1 MAISLLDNI
10 AIKKKSPN
18 VERDLFATIADM
30 AAYNENY
37 LPDVFEC
44 NVIEDGNRYRYN
56 RTNIVDETLGR
67 WRRVESGGGAELI
80 DYYKKTEI
88 DELLGKK
95 VSVEDGKGLST
106 NDYTAV
112 EKEKLAS
119 LENYDDSAIREHITN
134 SEQAIS
140 DIQTSIGA
148 ETLATTAQTVKGAIN
163 EVKTNAEAA
172 STALDARVKV
182 NEDAIAVINGD
193 STVTGSIKKSAATTL
208 RDAKSYTDQK
218 IEEMSSNQAIV
229 CDEKPS
235 YMDGTT
241 TYIKDGMPQTTDEEN
256 IWFYYEADGKLMQ
269 TIWITGIETTIV
281 SAGGVN
287 FEDFVSKT
295 KDIAST
301 YEGNEADTDKIP
313 NLAAMQAL
321 EALLKTDID
330 TRVKIADIYDGLD
343 NTSAAVPLSANQGRV
358 LSEKVDTKLDKTFAG
373 DEVANKH
380 LITDSMGNVTLGKYD
395 DALNETSA
403 NAVQNKVIKAEFEK
417 KFDKIQ
423 DIANAGKV
431 LTVGEDGNM
440 TFSESTALGSTAEK
454 VSYENDVYFTDVTN
468 LKQAVDKIL
477 AKIYYE
483 EPKITSFTMTPSTDV
498 YEIGTV
504 IPANTIEFSW
514 AVNKEIKSQA
524 LTDCTVA
531 ADDRSATY
539 GAELTNT
546 KTFVLTVS
554 DGEKAATV
562 SKKISFLNKG
572 YWGSAAIPDEY
583 NSEFILGLTNNKFI
597 SSNKG
602 DYNFNVGAG
611 EYGYFA
617 VPSTMKF
624 TTIWVNGFQADVEEV
639 ATVSFT
645 NASGH
650 TSTYTILKT
659 SQSALGSFTATVKQ
673 ERRLTDGYKIS

>member
-30 AAYNENY
+30 AAFNENY

-67 WRRVESGGGAELI
+67 WRRVESSGGAELI

-88 DELLGKK
+88 DELLEKK
-95 VSVEDGKGLST
+95 VSVENGKGLST
-106 NDYTAV
+106 NDYTTV

-241 TYIKDGMPQTTDEEN
+241 TYIKNGMPQTTDEEN

-301 YEGNEADTDKIP
+301 YEGDETDTDKIP

-380 LITDSMGNVTLGKYD
+380 LITDSMGNVTLGEYD

-417 KFDKIQ
+417 KFNKVQ

-454 VSYENDVYFTDVTN
+454 VAYVNDEYPDLTN
-468 LKQAVDKIL
+468 VDIAIDKIL

-483 EPKITSFTMTPSTDV
+483 EPKITSFTMTPSTDI

-554 DGEKAATV
+554 DGEKAATA

-583 NSEFILGLTNNKFI
+583 NSEFILGLGSSKFVTGKAGI
-597 SSNKG
+597 YSMT
-602 DYNFNVGAG
+602 VVAG
-611 EYGYFA
+611 EYGFLA
-617 VPSTMKF
+617 LPTSFGTVSSVWIGGFEVTVE
-624 TTIWVNGFQADVEEV
+624 TAATI
-639 ATVSFT
+639 SFT
-645 NASGH
+645 NASG
-650 TSTYTILKT
+650 KT
-659 SQSALGSFTATVKQ
+659 SSYNIYKTGRSGLGSIQMEIK
-673 ERRLTDGYKIS
+673 

>member
-1 MAISLLDNI
+1 MSISLLDNLS
-10 AIKKKSPN
+10 IKKKSPN

-30 AAYNENY
+30 AAYSENY

-44 NVIEDGNRYRYN
+44 NVVEDGNRYRYN
-56 RTNIVDETLGR
+56 RSNIIDPVFGK
-67 WRRVESGGGAELI
+67 WRVVESGAGAELI
-80 DYYKKTEI
+80 DYYKKTET
-88 DELLGKK
+88 DELLEKK

-106 NDYTAV
+106 NDYTTV

-119 LENYDDSAIREHITN
+119 LENYDDSEVREHITN

-172 STALDARVKV
+172 STALDARVKA
-182 NEDAIAVINGD
+182 NEDAIAIINGD
-193 STVTGSIKKSAATTL
+193 STVTGSIKKSASTTL

-218 IEEMSSNQAIV
+218 IAEMASEQAIV

-235 YMDGTT
+235 YMDGIT
-241 TYIKDGMPQTTDEEN
+241 TYIKDGIPETTDEEN
-256 IWFYYEADGKLMQ
+256 IWFYYEAASQLMQ
-269 TIWITGIETTIV
+269 TIWINGEEITIV

-287 FEDFVSKT
+287 FDDFVSKS
-295 KDIAST
+295 KDIAAT
-301 YEGNEADTDKIP
+301 YEGDETDTDKIP

-321 EALLKTDID
+321 EALLKADID
-330 TRVKIADIYDGLD
+330 TRVKTVDIYDGLD
-343 NTSAAVPLSANQGRV
+343 STSTTVPLSANQGRV
-358 LSEKVDTKLDKTFAG
+358 LNEKADSKLDKTFAG

-380 LITDSMGNVTLGKYD
+380 LVTDTMGNVVLADYD
-395 DALNETSA
+395 DTLDETSA

-417 KFDKIQ
+417 KFDKAQ
-423 DIANAGKV
+423 DVANAGKV

-440 TFSESTALGSTAEK
+440 TFSEPTALGSTAEK

-477 AKIYYE
+477 AKVYYE
-483 EPKITSFTMTPSTDV
+483 EPEITSFTMLPSTDV

-504 IPANTIEFSW
+504 IPADTIEFSW

-531 ADDRSATY
+531 VDDRSAVY
-539 GAELTNT
+539 GAELSNT

-554 DGEKAATV
+554 DGSGNSGGIATA
-562 SKKISFLNKG
+562 SKKISFLPKI
-572 YWGSAAIPDEY
+572 YWGCAIAPDEL
-583 NSEFILGLTNNKFI
+583 NSEFVLGLSNSKLT
-597 SSNKG
+597 SSPKG
-602 DYNFNVGAG
+602 DYSFNCGIG
-611 EYGYFA
+611 EYAYIATPVSQGF
-617 VPSTMKF
+617 KGN
-624 TTIWVNGFQADVEEV
+624 IWVNGFQSDMIKEN
-639 ATVSFT
+639 TISLT

-650 TSTYTILKT
+650 T
-659 SQSALGSFTATVKQ
+659 QSYDVWRFTNSGLGTFTATIQ
-673 ERRLTDGYKIS
+673 

>member
-10 AIKKKSPN
+10 SIKKKSPN
-18 VERDLFATIADM
+18 VERDLFATVADM
-30 AAYNENY
+30 VAYNENY

-56 RTNIVDETLGR
+56 RTNIVDETFGK
-67 WRRVESGGGAELI
+67 WRIVESGAGAELI
-80 DYYKKTEI
+80 DYYKKTEV
-88 DELLGKK
+88 DELLDKK
-95 VSVEDGKGLST
+95 VSAEEGKGLSA
-106 NDYTAV
+106 NDYTTL

-119 LENYDDSAIREHITN
+119 LENYDDSEVREHITN
-134 SEQAIS
+134 SEQAIT
-140 DIQTSIGA
+140 DIQTSIGSD
-148 ETLATTAQTVKGAIN
+148 TLTTTATTVKGAIN
-163 EVKTNAEAA
+163 EVKTNAEAT
-172 STALDARVKV
+172 STLLGERVTAA
-182 NEDAIAVINGD
+182 EEAIAIINGD
-193 STVTGSIKKSAATTL
+193 STVTGSIKKSASTTL

-218 IEEMSSNQAIV
+218 IAEMASEQAIV

-235 YMDGTT
+235 YMDGIT
-241 TYIKDGMPQTTDEEN
+241 TYVKDGVPETTDEEN
-256 IWFYYEADGKLMQ
+256 IWFYYEAAGQLMQ
-269 TIWITGIETTIV
+269 TIWINGEEITIV

-287 FEDFVSKT
+287 FDDFVSKT

-301 YEGNEADTDKIP
+301 YEGDETDTDKIP

-330 TRVKIADIYDGLD
+330 TRVKTVDIYDGLD
-343 NTSAAVPLSANQGRV
+343 STSTTVPLSANQGRV
-358 LSEKVDTKLDKTFAG
+358 LSEKADAKLDKTFTG
-373 DEVANKH
+373 DEIANKH
-380 LITDSMGNVTLGKYD
+380 LVTDTMGNVALADYDATLD
-395 DALNETSA
+395 ETSA
-403 NAVQNKVIKAEFEK
+403 NAVQNKVIKAELEK
-417 KFDKIQ
+417 KFDKAQ
-423 DIANAGKV
+423 DVANAGKV
-431 LTVGEDGNM
+431 LTVGEDGAV
-440 TFSESTALGSTAEK
+440 TFSEPTALGSTAEK
-454 VSYENDVYFTDVTN
+454 VAYANDEYPDLINVDI
-468 LKQAVDKIL
+468 AIDKIL

-483 EPKITSFTMTPSTDV
+483 EPNITSFTMTPATDV

-504 IPANTIEFSW
+504 IPADTIEFSW

-524 LTDCTVA
+524 LTDCTIAV
-531 ADDRSATY
+531 DDRSATY
-539 GAELTNT
+539 GAELSNT

-554 DGEKAATV
+554 DGEKAATA

-572 YWGSAAIPDEY
+572 YWGSAVIPDEY

-659 SQSALGSFTATVKQ
+659 SQSSLGTFVATVK
-673 ERRLTDGYKIS
+673 

>member
-67 WRRVESGGGAELI
+67 WRVVESGGGAELI

-88 DELLGKK
+88 DELLDKK

-106 NDYTAV
+106 NDYTTV

-140 DIQTSIGA
+140 NIQTSIGA

-301 YEGNEADTDKIP
+301 YEGDEADTDKIP
-313 NLAAMQAL
+313 NIAAMQAL
-321 EALLKTDID
+321 ETLLKTDID

-343 NTSAAVPLSANQGRV
+343 NSSATVPLSANQGRV
-358 LSEKVDTKLDKTFAG
+358 LSEKIDTKLDKTFAG

-380 LITDSMGNVTLGKYD
+380 LITDSMGNVTLGEYD

-403 NAVQNKVIKAEFEK
+403 NAVQNKAIKAEFEK

-483 EPKITSFTMTPSTDV
+483 EPKITNFTMTPSADV

-546 KTFVLTVS
+546 KTFVLTIS
-554 DGEKAATV
+554 DGEKAQTA

-572 YWGSAAIPDEY
+572 YWGSATIPDEY

-639 ATVSFT
+639 TTVSFT

-659 SQSALGSFTATVKQ
+659 SQSALGSFTATVK
-673 ERRLTDGYKIS
+673 

>member
-1 MAISLLDNI
+1 
-10 AIKKKSPN
+10 
-18 VERDLFATIADM
+18 
-30 AAYNENY
+30 
-37 LPDVFEC
+37 
-44 NVIEDGNRYRYN
+44 
-56 RTNIVDETLGR
+56 
-67 WRRVESGGGAELI
+67 
-80 DYYKKTEI
+80 
-88 DELLGKK
+88 
-95 VSVEDGKGLST
+95 
-106 NDYTAV
+106 
-112 EKEKLAS
+112 
-119 LENYDDSAIREHITN
+119 
-134 SEQAIS
+134 
-140 DIQTSIGA
+140 
-148 ETLATTAQTVKGAIN
+148 
-163 EVKTNAEAA
+163 
-172 STALDARVKV
+172 
-182 NEDAIAVINGD
+182 
-193 STVTGSIKKSAATTL
+193 
-208 RDAKSYTDQK
+208 
-218 IEEMSSNQAIV
+218 
-229 CDEKPS
+229 
-235 YMDGTT
+235 
-241 TYIKDGMPQTTDEEN
+241 
-256 IWFYYEADGKLMQ
+256 MQ

-295 KDIAST
+295 KDIVST
-301 YEGNEADTDKIP
+301 YEGDEAETDKIP

-343 NTSAAVPLSANQGRV
+343 NSSAAVPLSANQGRV
-358 LSEKVDTKLDKTFAG
+358 LSEKVDTKLDKTFTG

-380 LITDSMGNVTLGKYD
+380 LITDSLGNVTLGEYD

-504 IPANTIEFSW
+504 IPANTLEFSW

-539 GAELTNT
+539 GAELKNT

-554 DGEKAATV
+554 DGEKAATA

-583 NSEFILGLTNNKFI
+583 NSEFILGLGSSKFVTG
-597 SSNKG
+597 K
-602 DYNFNVGAG
+602 AG
-611 EYGYFA
+611 
-617 VPSTMKF
+617 
-624 TTIWVNGFQADVEEV
+624 
-639 ATVSFT
+639 
-645 NASGH
+645 
-650 TSTYTILKT
+650 TY
-659 SQSALGSFTATVKQ
+659 
-673 ERRLTDGYKIS
+673 

>member
-67 WRRVESGGGAELI
+67 WRRVEGGGGAELI

-88 DELLGKK
+88 DELLEKK

-106 NDYTAV
+106 NDYTTV

-119 LENYDDSAIREHITN
+119 LENYDDSAIREHMTN

-140 DIQTSIGA
+140 NIQTSIGA

-235 YMDGTT
+235 YMNGTT

-301 YEGNEADTDKIP
+301 YEGDEADIDKIP
-313 NLAAMQAL
+313 NIAAMQAL

-343 NTSAAVPLSANQGRV
+343 NSSAAVPLSANQGRV
-358 LSEKVDTKLDKTFAG
+358 LNEKVDTKLDKTFAG

-380 LITDSMGNVTLGKYD
+380 LITDSMGNVTLGEYD

-417 KFDKIQ
+417 KFDKVQ

-483 EPKITSFTMTPSTDV
+483 EPKITSFTMTPSTDI

-531 ADDRSATY
+531 ADDRSAIY

-546 KTFVLTVS
+546 KTFVLTIS
-554 DGEKAATV
+554 DGEKAQTA
-562 SKKISFLNKG
+562 SKKIIFLNKG

-583 NSEFILGLTNNKFI
+583 NSEFILGLANNKFI

-645 NASGH
+645 NMSGH

-659 SQSALGSFTATVKQ
+659 SQSALGPFVATVK
-673 ERRLTDGYKIS
+673 

>member
-67 WRRVESGGGAELI
+67 WRVVESGGGAELI

-106 NDYTAV
+106 NDYTTV

-119 LENYDDSAIREHITN
+119 LENYDDSAVREHITN

-163 EVKTNAEAA
+163 EVKINAEAA
-172 STALDARVKV
+172 STAFDARVKV

-301 YEGNEADTDKIP
+301 YEGDEADTDKIP
-313 NLAAMQAL
+313 NIAAMQAL
-321 EALLKTDID
+321 EALLKTDIN
-330 TRVKIADIYDGLD
+330 TRVKITDIYDGLD
-343 NTSAAVPLSANQGRV
+343 NASATVPLSANQGKI
-358 LSEKVDTKLDKTFAG
+358 LSEKVDTKLDKTFVG
-373 DEVANKH
+373 DDVANKH
-380 LITDSMGNVTLGKYD
+380 LITDSLGNVTLGEYD
-395 DALNETSA
+395 SALDPTSA
-403 NAVQNKVIKAEFEK
+403 NAVQNKVIKTELDAKLNIAQEV
-417 KFDKIQ
+417 DK
-423 DIANAGKV
+423 AGYV
-431 LTVGEDGNM
+431 AVVGEDGNIA
-440 TFSESTALGSTAEK
+440 FSEPTALGSTAEK
-454 VSYENDVYFTDVTN
+454 VAYVNDAYPDLTN
-468 LKQAVDKIL
+468 VGITLNKIL

-483 EPKITSFTMTPSTDV
+483 EPKITSFTMTPATDV

-539 GAELTNT
+539 GAELINT
-546 KTFVLTVS
+546 KTFVLTIS
-554 DGEKAATV
+554 DGEKAQTA

-572 YWGSAAIPDEY
+572 YWGSAVIPDEY

-659 SQSALGSFTATVKQ
+659 SQSSLGTFVATVK
-673 ERRLTDGYKIS
+673 

>member
-30 AAYNENY
+30 AAFNENY

-67 WRRVESGGGAELI
+67 WRKVEGGGGAELI

-106 NDYTAV
+106 NDYTTV

-119 LENYDDSAIREHITN
+119 LENYDDSAVREHITN

-287 FEDFVSKT
+287 FNDFVSKT

-301 YEGNEADTDKIP
+301 YEGDEADTDKIP

-380 LITDSMGNVTLGKYD
+380 LITDSMGNVTLGEYD

-403 NAVQNKVIKAEFEK
+403 NAIQNKVIKAEFEK

-423 DIANAGKV
+423 DITNAGRV
-431 LTVGEDGNM
+431 LIVGEDGNM

-554 DGEKAATV
+554 DGEKAATA

-572 YWGSAAIPDEY
+572 YWGSSAIPNEY

-659 SQSALGSFTATVKQ
+659 SQSALGSFTATVK
-673 ERRLTDGYKIS
+673 

>member
-67 WRRVESGGGAELI
+67 WRVVESGGGAELI

-106 NDYTAV
+106 NDYTTV

-119 LENYDDSAIREHITN
+119 LENYDDSAVREHITN

-148 ETLATTAQTVKGAIN
+148 ETLATIAQTVKGAIN

-301 YEGNEADTDKIP
+301 YEGDEADTDKIP
-313 NLAAMQAL
+313 NIAAMHAL
-321 EALLKTDID
+321 EALLRTDID

-343 NTSAAVPLSANQGRV
+343 NSSAAVPLSANQGKV

-380 LITDSMGNVTLGKYD
+380 LITDSMGNVTLGEYD

-403 NAVQNKVIKAEFEK
+403 NAVQNKIIKAEFEK
-417 KFDKIQ
+417 KFDKVQ

-440 TFSESTALGSTAEK
+440 TFSESAALGSTAEK

-483 EPKITSFTMTPSTDV
+483 EPKITSFTITPSTDV

-546 KTFVLTVS
+546 KTFVLTIS
-554 DGEKAATV
+554 DGEKAQTA

-624 TTIWVNGFQADVEEV
+624 TTIWVNGFQADIEEV
-639 ATVSFT
+639 TTVSFT

-659 SQSALGSFTATVKQ
+659 SQSALGSFTATVK
-673 ERRLTDGYKIS
+673 

>member
-1 MAISLLDNI
+1 ML
-10 AIKKKSPN
+10 
-18 VERDLFATIADM
+18 E
-30 AAYNENY
+30 
-37 LPDVFEC
+37 
-44 NVIEDGNRYRYN
+44 
-56 RTNIVDETLGR
+56 
-67 WRRVESGGGAELI
+67 
-80 DYYKKTEI
+80 
-88 DELLGKK
+88 KK
-95 VSVEDGKGLST
+95 VSIEDGKGLST
-106 NDYTAV
+106 NDYTTV

-163 EVKTNAEAA
+163 EVKTNAETA

-193 STVTGSIKKSAATTL
+193 NTVTGSIKKSAATTL

-241 TYIKDGMPQTTDEEN
+241 TYIKDGMPQTTNEEN

-301 YEGNEADTDKIP
+301 YEGNEVDIDKIP
-313 NLAAMQAL
+313 NIAAMQAL
-321 EALLKTDID
+321 EVLLKTDID

-358 LSEKVDTKLDKTFAG
+358 LSEKIDTKLDKTFAG

-380 LITDSMGNVTLGKYD
+380 LITDSMGNVALADYD
-395 DALNETSA
+395 NALNETSA
-403 NAVQNKVIKAEFEK
+403 NAVQNKIIKAEFEK

-423 DIANAGKV
+423 DITNAGKV

-440 TFSESTALGSTAEK
+440 TFSEPTALGSTAEK
-454 VSYENDVYFTDVTN
+454 VAYVNDEYPDLTN
-468 LKQAVDKIL
+468 VDIAIDKIL
-477 AKIYYE
+477 AKIYYI

-531 ADDRSATY
+531 VDDRSATY

-546 KTFVLTVS
+546 KTFVLTIS
-554 DGEKAATV
+554 DGEKAQTA

-572 YWGSAAIPDEY
+572 YWGSAAIPNEY
-583 NSEFILGLTNNKFI
+583 NNEFILGLANNKFI

-639 ATVSFT
+639 TTVSFT

-659 SQSALGSFTATVKQ
+659 SQSALGPFIATVK
-673 ERRLTDGYKIS
+673 

>member
-67 WRRVESGGGAELI
+67 WRVVEGGGGAELI

-106 NDYTAV
+106 NDYTTV

-119 LENYDDSAIREHITN
+119 LENYDDSAVREHITN

-295 KDIAST
+295 KDIVST
-301 YEGNEADTDKIP
+301 YEGDEADTDKIP

-321 EALLKTDID
+321 ETLLKTDID
-330 TRVKIADIYDGLD
+330 TRVKISDIYDGLD
-343 NTSAAVPLSANQGRV
+343 NSSAAVPLSANQGRV
-358 LSEKVDTKLDKTFAG
+358 LSEKVDTKLDKTFTG

-380 LITDSMGNVTLGKYD
+380 LITDSLGNVTLGEYD

-440 TFSESTALGSTAEK
+440 TFSESTVLGSTAEK
-454 VSYENDVYFTDVTN
+454 VFYENDVYFTDVTN

-504 IPANTIEFSW
+504 IPANTLEFSW

-524 LTDCTVA
+524 LTDCTAA

-539 GAELTNT
+539 GAELKNT

-554 DGEKAATV
+554 DGEKAATA

-583 NSEFILGLTNNKFI
+583 NSEFILGLGSSKFVTGKAGTY
-597 SSNKG
+597 SMS
-602 DYNFNVGAG
+602 VVAG
-611 EYGYFA
+611 EYGFLA
-617 VPSTMKF
+617 LPTSFGTVSSVWIGGFEVTVE
-624 TTIWVNGFQADVEEV
+624 TAATI
-639 ATVSFT
+639 SFT
-645 NASGH
+645 NASG
-650 TSTYTILKT
+650 KT
-659 SQSALGSFTATVKQ
+659 SSYNIYKTGRSGLGSIQMEIK
-673 ERRLTDGYKIS
+673 